1 MHHKS
6 SDNNLFFGDCDSFT
20 VSRGLCSINADLST
34 CSDITL
40 TDSIHALLN
49 VDDSTGFLGN
59 VSILRNSLVL
69 VRQLYTWTLMGNNDR
84 AASNWICRWT
94 ALLMVWTELFL
105 SAIIPVT
112 STQNI
117 KCPRCSTNSFRARS
131 ASVENDAGRPTQNM
145 KVLCGWWIV
154 VIHYRYID
162 VERYQKCNT
171 QGTMR
176 FKCTISIL

>member
-1 MHHKS
+1 MAIVTLFHCITWSLQHKCWSQQMLWYYHHR
-6 SDNNLFFGDCDSFT
+6 LYTRFT
-20 VSRGLCSINADLST
+20 ECRRFYWVFS
-34 CSDITL
+34 
-40 TDSIHALLN
+40 
-49 VDDSTGFLGN
+49 GN
-59 VSILRNSLVL
+59 VSIIRNSLVL
-69 VRQLYTWTLMGNNDR
+69 VRQFYTWTLMGNNDR

-94 ALLMVWTELFL
+94 AFLMVWTELFL

-162 VERYQKCNT
+162 VERYKKCNT

>member
-1 MHHKS
+1 MLIS
-6 SDNNLFFGDCDSFT
+6 
-20 VSRGLCSINADLST
+20 A
-34 CSDITL
+34 
-40 TDSIHALLN
+40 HALILSSQTLHTLYWM
-49 VDDSTGFLGN
+49 STVLLGFFRKCINNKELI
-59 VSILRNSLVL
+59 S
-69 VRQLYTWTLMGNNDR
+69 LYTWTLMGNDDR